1 MAEEP
6 QETSSSE
13 TGDDR
18 KKYFLGEGLL
28 KHFASTKQVS
38 CRGGRRAKIERP
50 AGCRSSDIFL
60 GSADI

>member
-28 KHFASTKQVS
+28 KHFASS
-38 CRGGRRAKIERP
+38 IAGALPRRQK
-50 AGCRSSDIFL
+50 SQN
-60 GSADI
+60 